1 MSTSLNNYFPSSKPS
16 LIVFESPILAKYVE
30 IVSLL
35 LLSHNSALINVTV
48 QYRLY
53 TFAGTKLI
61 RTTATLQLDKSP
73 KRRIP
78 KREVIYNKF

>member
-1 MSTSLNNYFPSSKPS
+1 MESEYLTEQFFPSSKPS
-16 LIVFESPILAKYVE
+16 LIDLLLERPTLAKYID

-35 LLSHNSALINVTV
+35 LLSQNSALIKVTI

-61 RTTATLQLDKSP
+61 RTTATLQQDK
-73 KRRIP
+73 
-78 KREVIYNKF
+78 